1 MGNPF
6 FNALGGGGGG
16 LMQMLQ
22 QLKSNPLQFLM
33 RSRLNIPQDIMNNP
47 QAIMQHLLSTGQI
60 TQDQVNAAY
69 QNAMRFMK

>member
-6 FNALGGGGGG
+6 FNALGGGGG